1 MRMTWE
7 RRKASPLA
15 AVNRMHFVM
24 WDFLKMLLATV
35 ICGIAVSLAAAA
47 ITLVLSNAAYAATL
61 FNDSNVSGTRHSAPP
76 APSIIETQVFPG
88 ALLFGDGC
96 DADLLDATDRD
107 WKITINGKYI
117 DVRVMQT
124 FIMPPGDA
132 TAATFNASLPAGV
145 RLLRF
150 NVHTSGS
157 FWQGQVVNSEKYD
170 ELTAIDLRQL
180 SRRGIL
186 IVQNDEGVISTDAI
200 INIAASEAVTVEY
213 TYRTTTEDAKAS
225 QDLFVVLA
233 NENIGTIQLAGSR
246 APNATVWVEWVGN
259 NPSHLTHV
267 PGGAFLDTADSKI
280 TGLSWTGS
288 QSGAG
293 TRFHLA
299 WST

>member
-1 MRMTWE
+1 MRMIWE
-7 RRKASPLA
+7 RRKSSPA
-15 AVNRMHFVM
+15 AVVDRMHFVM

-47 ITLVLSNAAYAATL
+47 ITLILSNAAYAAPL
-61 FNDSNVSGTRHSAPP
+61 ANNSNVSGTRHGAPP
-76 APSIIETQVFPG
+76 APSIIETQAFPG
-88 ALLFGDGC
+88 VLLIGDGC

-124 FIMPPGDA
+124 FTVPPGDA
-132 TAATFNASLPAGV
+132 TAATFNATLPAGV
-145 RLLRF
+145 RLLRL

-157 FWQGQVVNSEKYD
+157 FWQGKVVNSEKYD
-170 ELTAIDLRQL
+170 QLTAVDLRQL

-246 APNATVWVEWVGN
+246 APDATVWVEWVGN

-267 PGGAFLDTADSKI
+267 PGGAFLETADSKI
-280 TGLSWTGS
+280 TGLSWTASHPGVN
-288 QSGAG
+288 A
-293 TRFHLA
+293 RFHLA
-299 WST
+299 WSM